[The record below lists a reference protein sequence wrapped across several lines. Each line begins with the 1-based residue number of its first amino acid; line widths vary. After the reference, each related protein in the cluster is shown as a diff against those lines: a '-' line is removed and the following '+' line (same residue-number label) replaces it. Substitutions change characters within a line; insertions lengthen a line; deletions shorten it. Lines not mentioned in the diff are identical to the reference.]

1 MSYAQLL
8 TLVLLGCLLSM
19 CCHTALAY
27 DVVCKSSKDGEALVV
42 HSPSRSY
49 MSTSTLESGL
59 QRTIKVKDVVY
70 GSEVDDYVSYYDG
83 KYRVSY
89 SLKCEML

>member
-1 MSYAQLL
+1 MSYSQLL

-19 CCHTALAY
+19 CCHNALAY
-27 DVVCKSSKDGEALVV
+27 DVVCTSGKDGSIIVIHSEARGYL
-42 HSPSRSY
+42 
-49 MSTSTLESGL
+49 STGTVESGL
-59 QRTIKVKDVVY
+59 QRTIKVKDMVY
-70 GSEVDDYVSYYDG
+70 GSEADDYVSYYDG